1 MQELSSKLVIV
12 KGSDRISLEAQ
23 KNATLLF
30 NILLRSTLCSKRVA
44 EEHKLS
50 TEAFEWIIGEI
61 ETRFQQAQVGS
72 RLLVCDPSACVCW
85 SVVCPSVV

>member
-72 RLLVCDPSACVCW
+72 CLLVCVRLLCSPSACV
-85 SVVCPSVV
+85 

>member
-1 MQELSSKLVIV
+1 MTDINTHLDVRELSSKLVIV
-12 KGSDRISLEAQ
+12 KGKDHLSLEAQ

-30 NILLRSTLCSKRVA
+30 NILLRSTLCARRIA

-61 ETRFQQAQVGS
+61 ESRFQQAQV
-72 RLLVCDPSACVCW
+72 RIHIKE
-85 SVVCPSVV
+85 